1 VSGAEVADVRQRLA
15 AVAAYAESL
24 LQRATQCDAEG
35 FLPYADLQII
45 GTEIARLIEVPKLS
59 AAGARDAAMLEL
71 AFWSRTW
78 AQSVGASELGEYIV
92 AELVSLY
99 LDQGKTE
106 AEFVSSVQRA
116 YLSVKN
122 ARELAGADVHPPGG

>member
-1 VSGAEVADVRQRLA
+1 MRQRLA

-24 LQRATQCDAEG
+24 LQRATQYDAEG
-35 FLPYADLQII
+35 FLPYADLQSI

-71 AFWSRTW
+71 AFWSRSW
-78 AQSVGASELGEYIV
+78 VESVGAAELGEYIV

-106 AEFVSSVQRA
+106 AEFVASVKRA

-122 ARELAGADVHPPGG
+122 ARELALGDVHPPGG